1 MNKASLLLKHA
12 SSAEE
17 YKLLWRELRDFIDHI
32 LTLVPGAAS
41 DMSFLQIHQ
50 TV

>member
-17 YKLLWRELRDFIDHI
+17 YKLLLRELRDFIDHI
-32 LTLVPGAAS
+32 LMNGGAPGGTLPS
-41 DMSFLQIHQ
+41 L
-50 TV
+50 